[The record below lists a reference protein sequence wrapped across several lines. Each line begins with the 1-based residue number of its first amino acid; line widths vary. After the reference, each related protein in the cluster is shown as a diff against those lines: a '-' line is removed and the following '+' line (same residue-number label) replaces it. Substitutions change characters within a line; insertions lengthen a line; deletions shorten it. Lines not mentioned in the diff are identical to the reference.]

1 LRSFNTSRNWPLS
14 LRGVAAGLIALSLTL
29 PSFARDPE
37 RILSQYVRTSWGPE
51 EGFPGGSISSIT
63 QTGDGYLWIGTDRG
77 LIRFDGVSFRK
88 FEQAAPNAFSIGAVK
103 GLLADEKGDLWVL
116 LQNTKLLRYHAGL
129 FELIR
134 GEAENGITAIC
145 LDPSGGVLASS
156 LAKGTLAYDGKQFKA
171 VSAGPVFED
180 PVARANGVL
189 PDQRNTR
196 LSWSTGVTS
205 HLLAAPTS
213 AVISM
218 AATGEGK
225 IWLGTENKGLFLV
238 VAGRPAVPY
247 GLSGKK
253 ITGVL
258 PFQDQQLW
266 IGTDTGVV
274 RWTGT
279 EFTHAGVPATF
290 QHAEILS
297 LVRDSDSN
305 IWVGTPHGLLR
316 YKANEVLTEQAS
328 TTNSPVSALFED
340 REHNLWIGGPGAV
353 ERLRNSV
360 FVSYSVA
367 DGLSSERNGPVFV
380 DDDGRT
386 WFAPLDG
393 GLYWMK
399 GVQRAR
405 VSEAGLAEDVVYSIS
420 GRGNEVWVGRQ
431 HGGLTVLR
439 TRGSSI
445 TAKTYT
451 TADGLAQNSVY
462 SVFQSRDGTVWAG
475 TLGSGISAFRNG
487 GFSTYTVANGMSS
500 NMVTSIAENSDG
512 TLWLATSNGLN
523 SFSKGRWRVYGVK
536 DGLPSADLNC
546 VLADSKGVVWIGSTA
561 GIAFLD
567 SDHIKVPV
575 QAAKELHEPIF
586 GIAEDHNGSLWIAT
600 SSHVLRVNAASLLLG
615 RWNDADVREYG
626 VPDGLLGTEGVK
638 RDASVVQDGLGRIWF
653 SMNRGLSVADP
664 NRAAASS
671 PGALVHVE
679 AVTVDGNPVPAQL
692 PIQISSARQRIVF
705 GCVGLSLSNPERVR
719 YRYKLDGF
727 DRDWSEP
734 TPMQTAIY
742 TNLRAGSY
750 RFRVIAS
757 NSEGQWNGAEA
768 GVELSVTPTVWQT
781 WWFRIGLVLCAG
793 LAILMAY
800 RYRVRQV
807 TRLLNARFEERLAER
822 TRIAQDL
829 HDTLLQ
835 GVLSASMQLHVGVDQ
850 LPDDSPARATL
861 NRVVNLMGR
870 VIDEGRNTLRG
881 LRSPIESPQELVSAL
896 SRVPQELGSE
906 DGIDFRVVV
915 EGPSLPLRSVVRDDV
930 YSIGREAL
938 VNAFRHS
945 QASSVELELEYAPTL
960 LTIVVRDNG
969 CGIDREMLKTGR
981 DGHWGMS
988 GMRER
993 AERIGAKVKVMSRP
1007 GSGTEVELRVP
1018 GEVAFESN
1026 ASHPAS
1032 KWFRNLNLRR
1042 KEKAQKQRAG

>member
-1 LRSFNTSRNWPLS
+1 MRSFNTSRNWPLS
-14 LRGVAAGLIALSLTL
+14 FRGVAAGLIALSFAL
-29 PSFARDPE
+29 PAFASEAD

-51 EGFPGGSISSIT
+51 KGFPGGSISSIT
-63 QTGDGYLWIGTDRG
+63 QNGDGYLWIGTDRG

-88 FEQAAPNAFSIGAVK
+88 FEQAAPNAFSIGPVK

-116 LQNTKLLRYHAGL
+116 LQNTKLLRYHGGV

-145 LDPSGGVLASS
+145 LNPGGGALASS

-171 VSAGPVFED
+171 ISAGPVFED
-180 PVARANGVL
+180 PVAKANGVL

-218 AATGEGK
+218 AATDDGK
-225 IWLGTENKGLFLV
+225 IWLGTENRGLFLLTT
-238 VAGRPAVPY
+238 GRPAVPY
-247 GLSGKK
+247 GLPGKK
-253 ITGVL
+253 ITSIL
-258 PFQDQQLW
+258 PLQDQQLW

-279 EFTHAGVPATF
+279 EFTHSGVPPTF
-290 QHAEILS
+290 QHVEILS
-297 LVRDSDSN
+297 LARDTDSN
-305 IWVGTPHGLLR
+305 IWVGTTHGLLR
-316 YKANEVLTEQAS
+316 YNANEGSIEKA
-328 TTNSPVSALFED
+328 TNTAVSALFED
-340 REHNLWIGGPGAV
+340 REHNLWIGGPSDL
-353 ERLRNSV
+353 ERLRDSV
-360 FVSYSVA
+360 FVSYSLA
-367 DGLSSERNGPVFV
+367 DGLPSERNGPVFV
-380 DDDGRT
+380 DEDGRT

-393 GLYWMK
+393 GLYWRK
-399 GVQRAR
+399 GAR
-405 VSEAGLAEDVVYSIS
+405 HAKVSEAGLAEDVIYSIS
-420 GRGNEVWVGRQ
+420 GRSNEVWVGRQ
-431 HGGLTVLR
+431 RGGLTVLR
-439 TRGSSI
+439 TSGASI
-445 TAKTYT
+445 NAKTYT

-487 GFSTYTVANGMSS
+487 RFSTYTVANGMSS
-500 NMVTSIAENSDG
+500 NTVTSIAESRDG

-536 DGLPSADLNC
+536 DGLPSADLTC

-575 QAAKELHEPIF
+575 QAPEELHEPIF

-600 SSHVLRVNAASLLLG
+600 SSHVLRVNPAGLLQDRL
-615 RWNDADVREYG
+615 NDGDVRDYG

-638 RDASVVQDGLGRIWF
+638 RDASVVEDGLGRIWF
-653 SMNRGLSVADP
+653 SMNRGLSVVDP
-664 NRAAASS
+664 NRAAVSS

-679 AVTVDGNPVPAQL
+679 TVTVDGNPFPAQL

-705 GCVGLSLSNPERVR
+705 DCLGLSLSNPDKVR
-719 YRYKLDGF
+719 YRYRLDGF
-727 DRDWSEP
+727 DQDWSEP

-742 TNLRAGSY
+742 TNLHAGSY

-757 NSEGQWNGAEA
+757 NGEGQWNGAEA
-768 GVELSVTPTVWQT
+768 GLELSVTPTLWQT
-781 WWFRIGLVLCAG
+781 WWFRFGLVLSAG
-793 LAILMAY
+793 LAILMVY
-800 RYRVRQV
+800 RLRVRQV

-945 QASSVELELEYAPTL
+945 RASSVELELEYAPTL
-960 LTIVVRDNG
+960 LTIVIRDNG
-969 CGIDREMLKTGR
+969 CGIDPEMLKTGR
-981 DGHWGMS
+981 DGHWGLS

-1026 ASHPAS
+1026 ASRPAS
-1032 KWFRNLNLRR
+1032 KWFQNLNRRR
-1042 KEKAQKQRAG
+1042 KEKAQTQRAG